1 MVSRIFCNYEF
12 TNFQVSL
19 YDLELIPDLDPYSPT
34 NFTTDGK
41 INIHLQTAQNL
52 TESETCITLH
62 AKQLKIIEENVT
74 INDAMNDTVAIL
86 GHEYDID
93 REFYTIHLAQKLL
106 SESDYV
112 VSIPFLSI
120 LNDDLSGFYR
130 R

>member
-1 MVSRIFCNYEF
+1 MAEF
-12 TNFQVSL
+12 MFQ
-19 YDLELIPDLDPYSPT
+19 
-34 NFTTDGK
+34 
-41 INIHLQTAQNL
+41 
-52 TESETCITLH
+52 
-62 AKQLKIIEENVT
+62 NV
-74 INDAMNDTVAIL
+74 AYRATVYRTGIL

>member
-1 MVSRIFCNYEF
+1 MIK
-12 TNFQVSL
+12 TILDIIIQVSL

-93 REFYTIHLAQKLL
+93 REFYKIHLAQKLL
-106 SESDYV
+106 SGSDYV

>member
-1 MVSRIFCNYEF
+1 M
-12 TNFQVSL
+12 
-19 YDLELIPDLDPYSPT
+19 YDLELIPDLDPNSPT

-41 INIHLQTAQNL
+41 INIHLQTAKNL

-62 AKQLKIIEENVT
+62 AQQLKILEENVT
-74 INDAMNDTVAIL
+74 VIDAMNKTVIIL

-93 REFYTIHLAQKLL
+93 REFYKIHLAQKLL
-106 SESDYV
+106 PESDYTV
-112 VSIPFLSI
+112 AIPFLSI